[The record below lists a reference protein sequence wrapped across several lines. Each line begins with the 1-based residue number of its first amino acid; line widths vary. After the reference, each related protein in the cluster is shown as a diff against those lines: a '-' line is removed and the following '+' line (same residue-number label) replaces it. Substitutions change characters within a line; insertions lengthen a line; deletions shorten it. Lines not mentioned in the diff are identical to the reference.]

1 MTQTANRTEV
11 QREVANLMAVRK
23 FRREQAAAYVKSL
36 TRDQLN
42 IMFRHHG
49 CADVSDLIDE
59 ITRGLL
65 QGDIVK
71 PKKPNGW

>member
-11 QREVANLMAVRK
+11 QREVANLMAMRE

-36 TRDQLN
+36 TLDQLN
-42 IMFRHHG
+42 IALRHHG
-49 CADVSDLIDE
+49 CAEVSELIDE

>member
-1 MTQTANRTEV
+1 VNQTANKTEV
-11 QREVANLMAVRK
+11 QREVANLMAMRK

-36 TRDQLN
+36 TLGQLN
-42 IMFRHHG
+42 IVFRHHG
-49 CADVSDLIDE
+49 CVEVSDLIDE

>member
-1 MTQTANRTEV
+1 MTQTTNRAEV
-11 QREVANLMAVRK
+11 QREIANLMAMRE

-36 TRDQLN
+36 TLDQLN
-42 IMFRHHG
+42 SELRRHV
-49 CADVSDLIDE
+49 CVEVSDLIDE